1 MSDAMTGRLATYL
14 LIAPAVAAAACA
26 MVCAPG
32 AACAQSAPRISPA
45 PQVEQLAEIMGGVHY
60 LQFTC
65 LPGESQV
72 WRDRM
77 SRLLELEAPQ
87 AGERRQ
93 SFVRAFN
100 RGFTAEKRRNSAC
113 ANIAASEQRLAV
125 AGRRVAMRIRSLYV
139 E

>member
-1 MSDAMTGRLATYL
+1 MGDAMTGRLARHSQIFGAL
-14 LIAPAVAAAACA
+14 ISAVCAALIASGPAL
-26 MVCAPG
+26 
-32 AACAQSAPRISPA
+32 AQSAPRVSPA
-45 PQVEQLAEIMGGVHY
+45 PSVERLAEIMGSVHY

-87 AGERRQ
+87 AGARRQ

-100 RGFTAEKRRNSAC
+100 RGFTAEKRRNGAC
-113 ANIAASEQRLAV
+113 ADIAASEQRLAL
-125 AGRRVAMRIRSLYV
+125 AGRRVATRIRSLYV